1 MSLGQYVN
9 ASKIDLIKGYSH
21 AQIFRFEIQKSV
33 NFGFCKRIF
42 PLIPFEF
49 DFFKSTVN
57 VKIFEL
63 ISL

>member
-21 AQIFRFEIQKSV
+21 AQIFRFEVQKSV
-33 NFGFCKRIF
+33 NFGFCERIF
-42 PLIPFEF
+42 PPIPFEF

-57 VKIFEL
+57 
-63 ISL
+63 